1 MVTVKNST
9 HANFTDYSEILAEN
23 FISKDVV
30 EGKEVE
36 QEMLGEIDPNEMERI
51 MNVLLLD
58 FFDKYLKGKDSQV
71 LDTDDEL
78 PNDVILLRK

>member
-1 MVTVKNST
+1 MSL
-9 HANFTDYSEILAEN
+9 FRD
-23 FISKDVV
+23 
-30 EGKEVE
+30 KEVE
-36 QEMLGEIDPNEMERI
+36 QAMLGELDPNEMERI

>member
-1 MVTVKNST
+1 
-9 HANFTDYSEILAEN
+9 
-23 FISKDVV
+23 
-30 EGKEVE
+30 
-36 QEMLGEIDPNEMERI
+36 MLGEIDPNEMERI
-51 MNVLLLD
+51 MNVLLPD